1 MYKNNILLK
10 VKVTNL
16 ETKAIY
22 VHTKVPLEHVEMLK
36 MNSNL
41 KIEVLGQYRG
51 YRYEKEFV
59 EEDR

>member
-22 VHTKVPLEHVEMLK
+22 VHTKVPLEYVEMLK